1 MFLFLN
7 GKRVLSPRLQIFVL
21 NLFIRFLIVF
31 LQRQLSIFTTFINVY
46 PCQLFSIFFRLF
58 PQKNSFS
65 RAVANR
71 RLYSFVV
78 HTAFPAFY
86 LFIVL
91 CSPASCHIIRCL
103 FQKTKPPN
111 HTKIKNGN
119 GLTVPVINKFIQ
131 PFAEFQACHQ
141 PSFFQTARLRIF
153 CK

>member
-7 GKRVLSPRLQIFVL
+7 GKRVLSPRLQIFFL

-31 LQRQLSIFTTFINVY
+31 LQRQLSIFTTFINVH

-58 PQKNSFS
+58 PQKNLFLAPSQTVGFMPLSFI
-65 RAVANR
+65 
-71 RLYSFVV
+71 RLFLHFNLLIHYSPGRVV
-78 HTAFPAFY
+78 TLHLVY
-86 LFIVL
+86 
-91 CSPASCHIIRCL
+91 

-111 HTKIKNGN
+111 HAKIKTGN

-131 PFAEFQACHQ
+131 PFAEFQARHQ
-141 PSFFQTARLRIF
+141 SSFFQTARLRIF